1 MTTEAIIWMAAG
13 IGLMGVILAVV
24 FICASVWAM
33 MTWNN

>member
-13 IGLMGVILAVV
+13 IGLMGVILTVV